1 MLALIHRCRA
11 QFQGLGNRRGVADC
25 QWILGIAARIGGDL
39 DQSRALEEESLRI
52 HREIGD
58 RFGATVALYAL
69 GRTALEQGDLD
80 VAEASFLEALAND
93 ATVGNRTG
101 MGVILDNLAAK
112 ARIEGDHLRA
122 LRLGGASEAIKEA
135 AGAQAPPQFLDLPDP
150 REEARQTLAEAAVT
164 AAWNEGRAM
173 SIDQIVAY
181 ARRSDA

>member
-1 MLALIHRCRA
+1 MMALIHRCRA
-11 QFQGLGNRRGVADC
+11 LFEGLGNRRGVADC
-25 QWILGIAARIGGDL
+25 MWIQGIAARLGGDL
-39 DQSRALEEESLRI
+39 DQSRAVEEESLRI

-80 VAEASFLEALAND
+80 VAEASFLEALTND

-101 MGVILDNLAAK
+101 IGVILDNLAAK

-135 AGAQAPPQFLDLPDP
+135 ADAQAPPQFLDLPDP
-150 REEARQTLAEAAVT
+150 REEARRALGEAAIA

-173 SIDQIVAY
+173 SIEHTVTY
-181 ARRSDA
+181 ARGGL